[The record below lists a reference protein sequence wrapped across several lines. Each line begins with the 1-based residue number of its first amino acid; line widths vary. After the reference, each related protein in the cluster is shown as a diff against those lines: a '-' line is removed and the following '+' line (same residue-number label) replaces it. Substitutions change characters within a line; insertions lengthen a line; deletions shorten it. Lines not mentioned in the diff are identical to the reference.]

1 MPRPVAFDEPSR
13 TPSEAGG
20 AQNVDELMKRSVPT
34 WDTKTANAEDESGGS
49 NEAVDKKPGK
59 LLGATAKAVRAAAA
73 RARGGGACVLLRRLR
88 VS

>member
-1 MPRPVAFDEPSR
+1 MDEPSS

-20 AQNVDELMKRSVPT
+20 AQDVEELMNRIVPLSNPE
-34 WDTKTANAEDESGGS
+34 TANAEDESDGN
-49 NEAVDKKPGK
+49 NEAVDKEPGK
-59 LLGATAKAVRAAAA
+59 VLAAPAEAVRAAAA